1 MNLLELFADPRQL
14 ELAFALAALPQDSPE
29 RAQRLADAG
38 VPAPQRAEF
47 LKTLQAFEQLR
58 QSAGCGPC
66 TQVDRCLDENTL
78 AEFVDGVLPE
88 SEMPRVERQLAHCGG
103 CLSKAVALVQL
114 TQELTPAP
122 RWPEVVIGIARRGMQ
137 ILSAPFEGF
146 AEQALQ
152 PIAVLSDNNQ
162 EPVARRWQVA
172 DHGVTATFTM
182 VVEESGTAS
191 LRVNFARA
199 GQAVTEGQVGLRLDD
214 ALVESRPLKG
224 AEEEVFHHIEPGH
237 YVLEFTPDSA
247 ATAAYGIVLEDS
259 SAS

>member
-1 MNLLELFADPRQL
+1 MNLLELFMDPNQL
-14 ELAFALAALPQDSPE
+14 ELALSLAALPSDGPE
-29 RAQRLADAG
+29 RAQRIAAAG
-38 VPAPQRAEF
+38 VPVTQRAEF

-58 QSAGCGPC
+58 WNAGCGPC
-66 TQVDRCLDENTL
+66 SNLERCLDENTL

-122 RWPEVVIGIARRGMQ
+122 RWPEVVIGIARRGMH

-152 PIAVLSDNNQ
+152 PVAVLSDGEQ

-182 VVEESGTAS
+182 VVEESGTAC
-191 LRVNFARA
+191 LRVHFARA
-199 GQAVTEGQVGLRLDD
+199 GQAVTEGQVGLRLED

-224 AEEEVFHHIEPGH
+224 AEEQVFHHIEPGH
-237 YVLEFTPDSA
+237 YLLELTPESA
-247 ATAAYGIVLEDS
+247 DKSAYGIILEDR
-259 SAS
+259 SAP